1 MYNVGSMGSV
11 RKPYPSDYA
20 KVEHQVINHWD
31 CTENRASDISSGRG
45 AAKFREIRKI
55 HKNTK
60 NIAKFGR
67 NLIKYMS
74 VQHTWNLFQ
83 LLGLFT
89 CRKLA
94 NLSWNFIS
102 KTCKQLPGIN
112 YVAKNWALAMMLL
125 KGFAIGSFLEYIVV
139 ERANDDLC

>member
-11 RKPYPSDYA
+11 RKSYPSDYA

-31 CTENRASDISSGRG
+31 CTENRASDISRGRG

-67 NLIKYMS
+67 NLIKYRKNS
-74 VQHTWNLFQ
+74 CISRTPNFQ
-83 LLGLFT
+83 AWFWKKKKTKNALL
-89 CRKLA
+89 
-94 NLSWNFIS
+94 
-102 KTCKQLPGIN
+102 
-112 YVAKNWALAMMLL
+112 
-125 KGFAIGSFLEYIVV
+125 
-139 ERANDDLC
+139 